1 VHTDGHIKPLQRIN
15 AVVAFRLTTLKSIG
29 ALNLLFETRYTE
41 VKSIILSPHQTKP
54 NTQLTMR
61 LSLIVLSLATLGLAA
76 DMDIPRYADM
86 LSFLLGTYRLTISS
100 SVSSSIL
107 ATPDTTSGSP
117 ITSAV
122 SSTGSVI
129 ATTSASANST
139 STAKKNGAGLVKGDL
154 SGFAALVV
162 GVAPWLV

>member
-1 VHTDGHIKPLQRIN
+1 
-15 AVVAFRLTTLKSIG
+15 
-29 ALNLLFETRYTE
+29 
-41 VKSIILSPHQTKP
+41 
-54 NTQLTMR
+54 MR
-61 LSLIVLSLATLGLAA
+61 LSLIVLSLAILGLAA

-86 LSFLLGTYRLTISS
+86 LSFPLGTYRLTVSS

-122 SSTGSVI
+122 SSTSSVI
-129 ATTSASANST
+129 ATTSASANLT

-162 GVAPWLV
+162 GVAAWLV